1 MTNDQFPKLA
11 RITIKAPERMLDTI
25 GNLMEKNYPNEACAL
40 VFGNTRKEREE
51 LIVTV
56 KVIREI
62 KNLIHSPSAF
72 EIDPVEQFKIM
83 EEERGNGHILIG
95 ILHTHPGSEFVSA
108 SDDFYIRNASKISN
122 LCWFIAGKREKCLEV
137 GAYMFINDQ
146 INSIGMQFF

>member
-1 MTNDQFPKLA
+1 MTNDQFPTLGG
-11 RITIKAPERMLDTI
+11 ITIKAPERMLDVI
-25 GNLMEKNYPNEACAL
+25 DNLIERNYPNEACAL
-40 VFGNTRKEREE
+40 VFGNTRKESEA

-62 KNLIHSPSAF
+62 KNLINSPSAF

-137 GAYMFINDQ
+137 GAYMLVNDQ
-146 INSIGMQFF
+146 IHSLMIKFF